1 MAGLPPDTV
10 EPALSPEH
18 VTQLRERLELAHQR
32 SIRKNCTETVAVLTG
47 CFDRQM
53 IAFARLWPDFSRAF
67 STMNWTFK
75 SPNEGGEVQ
84 LDYVIVIQISLLYK
98 QLTSI

>member
-1 MAGLPPDTV
+1 
-10 EPALSPEH
+10 
-18 VTQLRERLELAHQR
+18 
-32 SIRKNCTETVAVLTG
+32 
-47 CFDRQM
+47 
-53 IAFARLWPDFSRAF
+53 
-67 STMNWTFK
+67 MNWTFK